1 MFGNSIF
8 DPSQTVKNASPIL
21 RLSAYFAIV
30 SFFIAVRLPEEPLF
44 FSERILF
51 GRYPKYLFKIHHF
64 FLKILVKLLNNLLW

>member
-21 RLSAYFAIV
+21 RLSAYFVIV

-44 FSERILF
+44 FSEKILF

-64 FLKILVKLLNNLLW
+64 LKILVKLLNNLLW